1 VCSPTRWCRGARPCI
16 DEPDLGRWRKR
27 CSLEELRSGEVHG
40 GQGKVN
46 GGLTSGCRWRR
57 LGHRGTAQDDEAYG
71 PDDVDEGGRTVAVNS
86 ERMWRK
92 MVTSEG
98 LTLGAMA
105 VGSS

>member
-1 VCSPTRWCRGARPCI
+1 
-16 DEPDLGRWRKR
+16 
-27 CSLEELRSGEVHG
+27 
-40 GQGKVN
+40 
-46 GGLTSGCRWRR
+46 

-86 ERMWRK
+86 VRMWRK